1 MRIAS
6 QDTKSKSARR
16 RPGLGVH
23 LRMMFPMILVFM
35 LVTSPAAVQA
45 ETPQAVPKSDRVV
58 VKKSQRE
65 LLLLKS
71 SRVIYVFPIA
81 LGDEP
86 EGDKLEEGDWR
97 TPEGRYIIDWRNPD
111 SRFYKSL
118 HISYPNVQDR
128 QESASAG
135 VDPGGM
141 IMIHG
146 HPMGAGDRSEKYIG
160 RDWTDGCIALK
171 NEDMDIVWSSV
182 DDGTPIDIFP

>member
-1 MRIAS
+1 MKIAS
-6 QDTKSKSARR
+6 HDAKSKSAVRR
-16 RPGLGVH
+16 HGLGIH
-23 LRMMFPMILVFM
+23 LKMMFALILSII
-35 LVTSPAAVQA
+35 LGTSLSAPQA
-45 ETPQAVPKSDRVV
+45 GTAQAVPKSDRVV
-58 VKKSQRE
+58 VKKSRRE
-65 LLLLKS
+65 LLLLNN

-118 HISYPNVQDR
+118 HISYPNARDR
-128 QESASAG
+128 QESTSAG

-146 HPMGAGDRSEKYIG
+146 HPLDAGHHPEKYIG
-160 RDWTDGCIALK
+160 RDWTDGCIALE

-182 DDGTPIDIFP
+182 DDGTPIDILP